1 MAIANFFFVV
11 KKNLKEAFRPQHSE
25 LMFPEKFEIEFV

>member
-11 KKNLKEAFRPQHSE
+11 KNLKEAFRPQHSE